1 MKTPTQ
7 LFSAALLAFC
17 SLNASATTH
26 YVDASGTNATP
37 PYTDWT
43 TAAVNIQDAID
54 ASTNGDIVLVTNGVY
69 AGGGRVMTGGL
80 TNRVALTSA
89 ITVQSVNGPW
99 VTTIQGT
106 TAVGYLS
113 AVRCAWLTNNATL
126 IGFTLKW
133 GTTSGSDNN
142 GGGVW
147 CASSN
152 AVVNNCVIVSNT
164 AVTDGAGVFQGTLNN
179 CLISSNAGN
188 ADAAVYGAFLNSCTV
203 VGHTNNSAVV
213 ACAMTNCIVYNNTQN
228 GYPANYVDLSATAY
242 CCTTPLPTGSANG
255 PGNFTNAPQLFA
267 DGVHL
272 LSASPCIGAGTN
284 LIIGTD
290 IFGQPWANPPSIGC
304 AEYNPSPVV
313 TQPQINLAGNPFG
326 FAVNAAAAGP
336 PPLVVMWLKDGVPL
350 QDNSHYSSTQTP
362 NLTAAGVTVAD
373 AGSYQLVA
381 SNAFGVVTSAVAQ
394 LAIHCVDAAG
404 TNPVAPYS
412 TWETAA
418 TDIQDAITASAAADI
433 VLVTNGLYD
442 TGGESMDGVITNRV
456 SVDKAIRVQ
465 SVNGPWVTAIQGAW
479 DPGSTNGPAAV
490 RCAWLTNNAALVG
503 FTLQRGATRNS
514 GAASG
519 EQGGGVWCASSN
531 VAVANCVIVS
541 NTSYSYGTGV
551 YQGTLNNCLIHSN
564 GFVGGWAV
572 YYADA
577 NSCTIVGNSGIGAY
591 GGTMTNCIVYYN
603 NTRNSQNVFASADC
617 STTPALT
624 GPGDFTNAPQLSAD
638 GVHLSSTS
646 PCIGAGTNVVIGTD
660 IFGQAWANPPSIGCA
675 EYNPSPTVN
684 QPQVTLTGEPAG
696 FQIGNVALGGQPPFA
711 FIWLENGI
719 PLQNDGQF
727 GSTQSS
733 NLVVTGVNL
742 ADGGSYQLVVSNAFG
757 MATSAVAQ
765 LVIHAVDAAGVN
777 PEPPFLTWDTAA
789 TNIQDAVNAA
799 SAGDIV
805 LVTNGIYAT
814 GGESMDGVITN
825 RVAIDN
831 ALMVVSVNGWA
842 NTVIQGAW
850 DPVSTNGPAAVRCA
864 WLNNGAVLSGFAL
877 QNGATRNAGTN
888 ANSLSGGGVWCAST
902 NALVSYCLL
911 TNNAATDG
919 GGIAFGTLNNC
930 FVVNNLAADGGGC
943 YSATLNNCLVVSNL
957 ATYGGGAYNS
967 TLNNCTVVEN
977 SNTNINLSPF
987 PMYGAGTY
995 YGLTRNSIVLNNYD
1009 YSGTPDNYV
1018 LGPDLY
1024 PYSYSCTSD
1033 FFGEYP
1039 TGNGNIGS
1047 DPQFVDYWQI
1057 SIYSPCRGAGS
1068 PLYASGTD
1076 FNGQPWNN
1084 PPSMGCL
1091 EVVVSNRVG
1100 PLSVALNSIVF
1111 GLVIPPQT
1119 NILVNHQ
1126 VDFWGT
1132 VTGLASYLAWNFGDG
1147 PDVTNTD
1154 YHTLHYWTNAGVYN
1168 VVLTAFNNDNSAGVS
1183 TNMTITAVPDNP
1195 PQLQSVSVLSNI
1207 FQFQFAGEVNANYV
1221 VQYTTD
1227 LTPPAHWVTLQ
1238 SIEFSMG
1245 NVYHITDPISTNVTR
1260 FYRVL
1265 AQ

>member
-1 MKTPTQ
+1 M
-7 LFSAALLAFC
+7 
-17 SLNASATTH
+17 
-26 YVDASGTNATP
+26 DASGTNATP

-433 VLVTNGLYD
+433 VLVTNGPLRHR
-442 TGGESMDGVITNRV
+442 GRV
-456 SVDKAIRVQ
+456 H
-465 SVNGPWVTAIQGAW
+465 
-479 DPGSTNGPAAV
+479 
-490 RCAWLTNNAALVG
+490 
-503 FTLQRGATRNS
+503 
-514 GAASG
+514 
-519 EQGGGVWCASSN
+519 
-531 VAVANCVIVS
+531 
-541 NTSYSYGTGV
+541 GT
-551 YQGTLNNCLIHSN
+551 
-564 GFVGGWAV
+564 
-572 YYADA
+572 
-577 NSCTIVGNSGIGAY
+577 
-591 GGTMTNCIVYYN
+591 
-603 NTRNSQNVFASADC
+603 
-617 STTPALT
+617 
-624 GPGDFTNAPQLSAD
+624 
-638 GVHLSSTS
+638 
-646 PCIGAGTNVVIGTD
+646 
-660 IFGQAWANPPSIGCA
+660 
-675 EYNPSPTVN
+675 E
-684 QPQVTLTGEPAG
+684 
-696 FQIGNVALGGQPPFA
+696 
-711 FIWLENGI
+711 
-719 PLQNDGQF
+719 
-727 GSTQSS
+727 
-733 NLVVTGVNL
+733 
-742 ADGGSYQLVVSNAFG
+742 
-757 MATSAVAQ
+757 
-765 LVIHAVDAAGVN
+765 
-777 PEPPFLTWDTAA
+777 
-789 TNIQDAVNAA
+789 
-799 SAGDIV
+799 
-805 LVTNGIYAT
+805 
-814 GGESMDGVITN
+814 
-825 RVAIDN
+825 
-831 ALMVVSVNGWA
+831 
-842 NTVIQGAW
+842 
-850 DPVSTNGPAAVRCA
+850 
-864 WLNNGAVLSGFAL
+864 
-877 QNGATRNAGTN
+877 
-888 ANSLSGGGVWCAST
+888 
-902 NALVSYCLL
+902 
-911 TNNAATDG
+911 
-919 GGIAFGTLNNC
+919 
-930 FVVNNLAADGGGC
+930 
-943 YSATLNNCLVVSNL
+943 
-957 ATYGGGAYNS
+957 
-967 TLNNCTVVEN
+967 
-977 SNTNINLSPF
+977 
-987 PMYGAGTY
+987 
-995 YGLTRNSIVLNNYD
+995 
-1009 YSGTPDNYV
+1009 
-1018 LGPDLY
+1018 
-1024 PYSYSCTSD
+1024 
-1033 FFGEYP
+1033 
-1039 TGNGNIGS
+1039 
-1047 DPQFVDYWQI
+1047 
-1057 SIYSPCRGAGS
+1057 
-1068 PLYASGTD
+1068 
-1076 FNGQPWNN
+1076 
-1084 PPSMGCL
+1084 
-1091 EVVVSNRVG
+1091 
-1100 PLSVALNSIVF
+1100 
-1111 GLVIPPQT
+1111 
-1119 NILVNHQ
+1119 
-1126 VDFWGT
+1126 
-1132 VTGLASYLAWNFGDG
+1132 
-1147 PDVTNTD
+1147 
-1154 YHTLHYWTNAGVYN
+1154 
-1168 VVLTAFNNDNSAGVS
+1168 
-1183 TNMTITAVPDNP
+1183 
-1195 PQLQSVSVLSNI
+1195 
-1207 FQFQFAGEVNANYV
+1207 
-1221 VQYTTD
+1221 
-1227 LTPPAHWVTLQ
+1227 
-1238 SIEFSMG
+1238 
-1245 NVYHITDPISTNVTR
+1245 
-1260 FYRVL
+1260 
-1265 AQ
+1265 